1 MAQSCLLPKIVHPDV
16 WSSSDIRTTTSSA
29 HTHTHTHTQYRRW
42 AQSLVPKAFSPR
54 TQREGSSLIRGG
66 FFQPPPH
73 THTHTRTPAPP
84 FLGHWKQRCA
94 RSLHCTL
101 LPSLT
106 HVKENVIHKRTDG
119 STFWRFTP
127 RRGLHVTENRGQHCE
142 RDPHSVDE

>member
-29 HTHTHTHTQYRRW
+29 HTHTHTHTH
-42 AQSLVPKAFSPR
+42 STDVEPKAWFQRPFRRVHSEKAPR
-54 TQREGSSLIRGG
+54 SSAVASSNRL
-66 FFQPPPH
+66 
-73 THTHTRTPAPP
+73 HTHTRTPAPP